1 MRAQAPAAAL
11 LVTLAAFGIGCG
23 GADEATGDPS
33 LAVYV
38 SAPLSGPDAV
48 EGLAVADG
56 ARDAL
61 ADAGSEAAGVE
72 VEAVVLD
79 SGPGASASEPTE
91 EEADPV
97 RAAVNARMATQ
108 DSTAIAYIGE
118 LDPATTRTSLPI
130 TNDAR
135 ILQVSPTAGAVD
147 LIAPFDGSDEVPP
160 ETQPSGARTFGTLA
174 ELEGEPRELGAEAMA
189 LVLDSIDRSDDPLD
203 RASVVEAF
211 LATGERE
218 SALGPYSIDELG
230 RADPTTG
237 AAS

>member
-1 MRAQAPAAAL
+1 
-11 LVTLAAFGIGCG
+11 
-23 GADEATGDPS
+23 
-33 LAVYV
+33 
-38 SAPLSGPDAV
+38 
-48 EGLAVADG
+48 
-56 ARDAL
+56 
-61 ADAGSEAAGVE
+61 
-72 VEAVVLD
+72 
-79 SGPGASASEPTE
+79 
-91 EEADPV
+91 
-97 RAAVNARMATQ
+97 
-108 DSTAIAYIGE
+108 
-118 LDPATTRTSLPI
+118 
-130 TNDAR
+130 
-135 ILQVSPTAGAVD
+135 VD